1 MTENWKSYSTK
12 KFKQKMNSFE
22 KQVDRNLMGKRL
34 EKEGKIR
41 EAKAL
46 YEANISEDFEGS
58 FPYRRLAIIY
68 RKEKSV
74 VDEIRVLNKAVE
86 VFNSLVKSERKDV
99 QPKLQ
104 EFCDALEKAL
114 F

>member
-1 MTENWKSYSTK
+1 
-12 KFKQKMNSFE
+12 MNSFE

-68 RKEKSV
+68 RKE
-74 VDEIRVLNKAVE
+74 R
-86 VFNSLVKSERKDV
+86 
-99 QPKLQ
+99 
-104 EFCDALEKAL
+104 
-114 F
+114 